1 MIEELIELA
10 QAAPDARSFEAA
22 ILRRLQARIG
32 FEVGFFS
39 VRGAESYP
47 SAVGLERALLE
58 LAVERS
64 DTYAREL
71 LPVKR
76 AALSA
81 RGVAVD
87 TEVLGETRVRQQAYH
102 RELASRVNGRHSLL
116 AYLPWRGDTLG
127 MLMLGR
133 TGGAFSARAREQVEA
148 CLPALGAARAAFG
161 LPFHAKPL
169 TAPKPPGLLQRL
181 GLGSRVYA
189 EAATPS
195 GRIVVRDRGE
205 YREMVALDRDG
216 AELVWTRAR
225 RSDPRS
231 SGWPYVDLFHV
242 AAARARRR
250 ERALFI
256 GAGGAVALQQ
266 FAAVY
271 PGIELDLVEREAG
284 VIELARAFFGLDTLP
299 RLRVTIDDGA
309 AFVARAAPESWD
321 IALVDAFDA
330 RSAEQPFLEAPFLA
344 SLARALRPNAAL
356 ALNWIGA
363 LDAPALEAL
372 VQRLERCFEGVQLLP
387 VVRAGALDPR
397 ALRNVVIVA
406 LRRSAIRSP

>member
-1 MIEELIELA
+1 VIDELIELA
-10 QAAPDARSFEAA
+10 QAAPDASSFETA
-22 ILRRLQARIG
+22 ILGRLQARIG

-39 VRGAESYP
+39 VRGAESEP
-47 SAVGLERALLE
+47 SALGLDHALLE

-76 AALSA
+76 AALA
-81 RGVAVD
+81 TRGVAVD
-87 TEVLGETRVRQQAYH
+87 TDVLGESRVREQAYH
-102 RELASRVNGRHSLL
+102 RELAARVNGRHSLL
-116 AYLPWRGDTLG
+116 AYLPLRGDTVG

-133 TGGAFSARAREQVEA
+133 TGGAFSAHDREQVEA

-161 LPFHAKPL
+161 LPFQAKPL
-169 TAPKPPGLLQRL
+169 APPEPSGLLHR
-181 GLGSRVYA
+181 LGSRSRVHA
-189 EAATPS
+189 EVATPS
-195 GRIVVRDRGE
+195 GRIVVRDRGAF
-205 YREMVALDRDG
+205 REMVAIDREA

-225 RSDPRS
+225 RSDPRV

-271 PGIELDLVEREAG
+271 PGIELDLVEREAR
-284 VIELARAFFGLDTLP
+284 VIELARAFFGLDNLP
-299 RLRVTIDDGA
+299 RLRVRIDDGA
-309 AFVARAAPESWD
+309 AFVARAAPEWWD
-321 IALVDAFDA
+321 IAVIDAFDA
-330 RSAEQPFLEAPFLA
+330 CSAEQPFLESPFLA

-363 LDAPALEAL
+363 LDAPALRAL
-372 VQRLERCFEGVQLLP
+372 VRRLERCFEGVQLLP
-387 VVRAGALDPR
+387 VIKVGELAPR